1 MAWNKLRGTQCLAF
15 CLYLAGSSSRL
26 IDCKCGAMEKIFSTA
41 IETILVVILIVS
53 LNCYGGVK
61 EEIADQSLFF
71 GCMPVKV
78 SPKKSFLS
86 DLDWIGCI
94 DEKLTINATEGLN
107 KENENQWGFW
117 NCGTNFR

>member
-41 IETILVVILIVS
+41 RATILVMGLIAS
-53 LNCYGGVK
+53 LDSYAERK
-61 EEIADQSLFF
+61 HEIAEQSLFF
-71 GCMPVKV
+71 GCLPVKV
-78 SPKKSFLS
+78 PPKRSFLS
-86 DLDWIGCI
+86 DLDWTGCI
-94 DEKLTINATEGLN
+94 DEKLRINAPERLD

-117 NCGTNFR
+117 NCETK